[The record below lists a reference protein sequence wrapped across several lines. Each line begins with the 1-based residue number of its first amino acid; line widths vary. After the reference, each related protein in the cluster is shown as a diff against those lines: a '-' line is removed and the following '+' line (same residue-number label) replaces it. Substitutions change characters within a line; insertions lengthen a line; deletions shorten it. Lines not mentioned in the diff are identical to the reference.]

1 MMGIGS
7 LIANSIFGILW
18 TNIGYVVAFQYSIIM
33 DVAGSIALIV
43 FLTQK
48 KRLIKTA

>member
-18 TNIGYVVAFQYSIIM
+18 TNIGYVAAFQYSIIM
-33 DVAGSIALIV
+33 DVAGSIALII

-48 KRLIKTA
+48 KRLIKMA